1 MDAAARRALKVRNS
15 RLQLDSPDRI
25 EHLTIYTR
33 ICRAE
38 KYQRQA
44 LRLGPE
50 WNSGGTSCSLSSK
63 IQNTGRRFPFSPDR
77 NDSPLIYV
85 CVYIHTH
92 DRDTRVVE
100 ISLLVEGIYIYIGI
114 YRNRKCVTCPASRV
128 RFVSRVRIRDTG
140 GWKGE
145 ERNSM
150 PSNVSRVVT
159 EETGVAKLPLL
170 PARFIYYDP

>member
-77 NDSPLIYV
+77 NDSPFLYV

-92 DRDTRVVE
+92 GRDTRVVE
-100 ISLLVEGIYIYIGI
+100 ISLLVEGIYIQEYIGI
-114 YRNRKCVTCPASRV
+114 ENASRV
-128 RFVSRVRIRDTG
+128 PHLEFDSFRVFVFATRAGGKERKGIRC
-140 GWKGE
+140 
-145 ERNSM
+145 
-150 PSNVSRVVT
+150 
-159 EETGVAKLPLL
+159 LL
-170 PARFIYYDP
+170 TFRGS

>member
-63 IQNTGRRFPFSPDR
+63 IQNTGPRFPFSPDR

-100 ISLLVEGIYIYIGI
+100 ISLLVEGIYIY
-114 YRNRKCVTCPASRV
+114 RNIQESKMRH
-128 RFVSRVRIRDTG
+128 VSRISSSIRFACSYSRHG
-140 GWKGE
+140 RV
-145 ERNSM
+145 ER
-150 PSNVSRVVT
+150 RGK
-159 EETGVAKLPLL
+159 EFDA
-170 PARFIYYDP
+170 F